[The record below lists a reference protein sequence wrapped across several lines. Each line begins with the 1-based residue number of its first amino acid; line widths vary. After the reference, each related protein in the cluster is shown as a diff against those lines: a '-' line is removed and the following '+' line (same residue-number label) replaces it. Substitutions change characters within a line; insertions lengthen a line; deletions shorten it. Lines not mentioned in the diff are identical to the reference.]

1 MVRRGAVRCG
11 AVVADEARAR
21 GLSPPLPSSTLAFL
35 VKRGKG
41 ASVEAKVQ
49 CEPGGSKKICS
60 CCKVRE
66 RGERKQK
73 RSHGGSGYVW

>member
-66 RGERKQK
+66 EAKALPWGKWIC
-73 RSHGGSGYVW
+73 VVTLA